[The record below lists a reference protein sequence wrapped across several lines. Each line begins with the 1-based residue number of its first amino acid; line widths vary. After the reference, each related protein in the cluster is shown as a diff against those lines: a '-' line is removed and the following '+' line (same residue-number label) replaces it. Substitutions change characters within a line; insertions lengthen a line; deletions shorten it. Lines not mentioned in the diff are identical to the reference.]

1 MHNLKNE
8 TNSLYRDLVNEIYDE
23 ANISKQKLA
32 FLNKEEQ

>member
-23 ANISKQKLA
+23 VNISKKKLGI
-32 FLNKEEQ
+32 LNKEEQ